1 MHGLVNRSIQVFLR
15 GAYGSGVWMD
25 VALDAQLGFDSFEA
39 MLTYDDRLTDLVL
52 AAASRR
58 LNLPREAILE
68 DLGIFLVAAPGLE
81 RLRRLL
87 RFGGV
92 TFAEFLH
99 SLDDLPARGRL
110 ALPDLDLPLLQLTG
124 NDHDGFTLTC
134 TSAISGIGH
143 VLVGLLRAMA
153 DDYGALVVIDHAG
166 VTPQGELV
174 SIQVLEQQF
183 ASGRRFDLAG
193 RAAE

>member
-1 MHGLVNRSIQVFLR
+1 MHGLVNRSIQMFLR
-15 GAYGSGVWMD
+15 STYGNAVWLD
-25 VALDAQLGFDSFEA
+25 IVRDAQLGFDSFET
-39 MLTYDDRLTDLVL
+39 MLTYDDRLTDQVL

-68 DLGIFLVAAPGLE
+68 DLGLFLVAEPALE

-92 TFAEFLH
+92 TFVDFLY

-110 ALPDLDLPLLQLTG
+110 ALPDLDLPALHLAGT
-124 NDHDGFTLTC
+124 DHDSFSLTC
-134 TSAISGIGH
+134 LSPFRGVGH
-143 VLVGLLRAMA
+143 VAVGLLRAMA

-166 VTPQGELV
+166 PIEGGEHV
-174 SIQVLEQQF
+174 SIKLLDHQF
-183 ASGRRFDLAG
+183 ATGRRFTLAG
-193 RAAE
+193 QAL